1 VRFVEAMP
9 RNTSGKMQ
17 HFKLRQMIESEAP
30 EGPA

>member
-1 VRFVEAMP
+1 MP

-30 EGPA
+30 EGSA